1 MAKPLQTSPLVIAGT
16 TVEVCHEV
24 VPLAVLRLDPQNPR
38 VRLQLKV
45 KGRTKAPTQEELL
58 TLIRE
63 QPGYDRLQQ
72 QIRME
77 GGIYDPLIVRNDG
90 QVVEGNTRL
99 AVLTVLSKT
108 PDGVKK
114 WGSVPIMRL
123 PAGVPEKVIQLQMAG
138 YHVGGKTKWRAAAKA
153 DQIYRL
159 IKEEK
164 ASLEE
169 VQAATGMA
177 PNEVQKHMDAYEY
190 LMNEVIPEI
199 SNASAERTQEILET
213 KFSHALVLIST
224 KKLDGVRQDKAK
236 RKALAKLIANDKIQ
250 GAQVRQVHLLL
261 EEPRVR
267 AELQRNG
274 FVAAKEMRRK
284 ADPCADS
291 RVLKDVSKLADTLAN
306 LGRDDLELF
315 ADHSK
320 ARDAL
325 QSLVKAAEIVL
336 TMAKREKKRAD

>member
-1 MAKPLQTSPLVIAGT
+1 MAKPTPTSSLVIAGT
-16 TVEVCHEV
+16 AVEVSHEV
-24 VPLAVLRLDPQNPR
+24 VPLEDLRLDPQNPR

-45 KGRTKAPTQEELL
+45 KGRKKAPTQEELL
-58 TLIRE
+58 TLIRN

-99 AVLTVLSKT
+99 AVLTVLSRT
-108 PDGVKK
+108 PDGLKK
-114 WGSVPIMRL
+114 WNSVPITRL
-123 PAGVPEKVIQLQMAG
+123 PVGVSEKVIQLQMAG

-159 IKEEK
+159 LNEEG
-164 ASLEE
+164 ATSDE
-169 VQAATGMA
+169 VQAATGMG
-177 PNEVQKHMDAYEY
+177 PTEVQKHIEAYEY
-190 LMNEVIPEI
+190 LLHEVIPEI
-199 SNASAERTQEILET
+199 ANASAERTQEILES
-213 KFSHALVLIST
+213 KFSHALVLMST
-224 KKLDGVRQDKAK
+224 KKLEGVRQDKGK
-236 RKALAKLIANDKIQ
+236 RKALAKLIANNKIQ

-261 EEPRVR
+261 DEPRVR

-291 RVLKDVSKLADTLAN
+291 KVLKDVAKLADTLGN
-306 LGRDDLELF
+306 LGRSDLELF
-315 ADHSK
+315 ADHSA

-325 QSLVKAAEIVL
+325 QSLVKAAETVL
-336 TMAKREKKRAD
+336 TMAKREKKRGH